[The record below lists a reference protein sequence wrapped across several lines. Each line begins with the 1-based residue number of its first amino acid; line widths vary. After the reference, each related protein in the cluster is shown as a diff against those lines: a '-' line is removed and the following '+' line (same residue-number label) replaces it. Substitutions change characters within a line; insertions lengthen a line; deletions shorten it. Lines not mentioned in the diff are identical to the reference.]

1 LNLPVFEVLLPS
13 YVFSPLILI
22 LLPVLPTFFLPFFHE
37 FLIVL
42 EFVPILQAL
51 ILLNGG
57 DKGLLVLGLSQR
69 IVEEVF
75 LSDFESDEVAV
86 LKFLFVC
93 PHITRTYHAGLD

>member
-13 YVFSPLILI
+13 YVFRPLILI
-22 LLPVLPTFFLPFFHE
+22 LLPVLPTFFLPLFHE

-42 EFVPILQAL
+42 EFFPILLAL
-51 ILLNGG
+51 ILLDSG
-57 DKGLLVLGLSQR
+57 DKGFLVLGLSQR
-69 IVEEVF
+69 MVEEVL

-93 PHITRTYHAGLD
+93 PHITRTHHAGLD